1 MKIKELTNWMR
12 ETFEQ
17 GNGVIAVSAGQ
28 GGSGAELVMKELGET
43 LIADVAMYDDTEIS
57 IVEDATEI
65 EEVGIMIDHL
75 DQLSNYDAVV
85 KLANDE
91 GQVLYIL
98 YYNDENPTDITLT
111 KGSYGHDLLEWSY
124 MGKQYKCEGEFK
136 VTERGNLHHTFIA
149 PNGKEMEI
157 VVNYYPESDQ

>member
-28 GGSGAELVMKELGET
+28 GGSGAEIVMKELGET
-43 LIADVAMYDDTEIS
+43 LIADVAMYDDNEIS
-57 IVEDATEI
+57 IVEDTTEI

-75 DQLSNYDAVV
+75 DKIETYDAVV

-91 GQVLYIL
+91 GEVLYIL

-111 KGSYGHDLLEWSY
+111 KGSYGHDLLEWTY
-124 MGKQYKCEGEFK
+124 MGKQIQCEGEFK
-136 VTERGNLHHTFIA
+136 VTERGNLRHTFIA
-149 PNGKEMEI
+149 PTGKEIEI
-157 VVNYYPESDQ
+157 VTNYYPETNQ

>member
-1 MKIKELTNWMR
+1 MKIKELTNWMK

-85 KLANDE
+85 KLANDDP
-91 GQVLYIL
+91 IL
-98 YYNDENPTDITLT
+98 FHDRT
-111 KGSYGHDLLEWSY
+111 KIGHFRGIRAAALHGGS
-124 MGKQYKCEGEFK
+124 
-136 VTERGNLHHTFIA
+136 
-149 PNGKEMEI
+149 
-157 VVNYYPESDQ
+157 

>member
-28 GGSGAELVMKELGET
+28 GGSGAELVMENLGET

-75 DQLSNYDAVV
+75 DQLSSYDAVV

-111 KGSYGHDLLEWSY
+111 KGGYGHDTLTWSY
-124 MGKQYKCEGEFK
+124 MGKDYDCTGEFYVDADNK
-136 VTERGNLHHTFIA
+136 LHHTFVA
-149 PNGKEMEI
+149 PSGKEIEI
-157 VVNYYPESDQ
+157 VCDYE